1 MNSSLKSEV
10 DELRSISSE
19 YFSLKQEVSRL
30 NAEYRSLRE
39 AKEQYPEMVKKYEG
53 LEAVIE

>member
-1 MNSSLKSEV
+1 MNVSLKSEV
-10 DELRSISSE
+10 EELRAISGE

-39 AKEQYPEMVKKYEG
+39 AKEQYPEMVRKYEN
-53 LEAVIE
+53 L